1 MTRVTTTGTSAPAR
15 QRRHPLVR
23 HYLEM
28 VLAMIV
34 GMAVL
39 GGLVSLILA
48 VAGSSDLLER
58 VGIRA
63 PIMAT
68 NMALGMAVWMRHRGH
83 RWLVVG
89 EMSLAMY
96 VPLLVLLVPFLLGA
110 LPGSA
115 VTGPMHLLMLPAMAI
130 VMVLRRE
137 EYAQHTKTG
146 TAFQLV
152 A

>member
-1 MTRVTTTGTSAPAR
+1 MGITTVNQPPRLHG
-15 QRRHPLVR
+15 RRPLVR

-34 GMAVL
+34 GMAL
-39 GGLVSLILA
+39 FGGLVSLIFALA
-48 VAGSSDLLER
+48 GCSDLLDH

-68 NMALGMAVWMRHRGH
+68 NMCLGMALWMRHRGH

-96 VPLLVLLVPFLLGA
+96 VPLAVLLAPFLLGVV
-110 LPGSA
+110 PGAA

-130 VMVLRRE
+130 VMVRRRE
-137 EYAQHTKTG
+137 EYAEHAVTPVR
-146 TAFQLV
+146 ARL
-152 A
+152 